1 MNSKQFL
8 KLCDRKPDVEQ
19 VAEWIEALQRGDYTE
34 ASLFNGCLSYR
45 PGSNK
50 KGKNP
55 HQAVFGSG
63 GAMHFLDSL
72 GSRRLLGL
80 WSTHTKEWVVSRE
93 VHNYVALGA
102 WTSLMGSSVNSMV
115 ISDMS
120 YELSERTQ
128 PLDAGDLA
136 TIRICESIYEG
147 RSMFSGSTYK
157 TLVARHMALE
167 VLDPSVNARSG
178 YWLSKL
184 YPERDRT
191 QAALS
196 LMRDCTTPEVWL
208 EIVRLYDE
216 SGGLPPGT
224 LCDALNLMDRFRSE

>member
-8 KLCDRKPDVEQ
+8 KLCDRKPDGEQ

-45 PGSNK
+45 SGSNK

-80 WSTHTKEWVVSRE
+80 WSTRTKEWVVSRE
-93 VHNYVALGA
+93 VHNYVHLGA
-102 WTSLMGSSVNSMV
+102 MSLLGRSGNSMV
-115 ISDMS
+115 LSDMS
-120 YELSERTQ
+120 YVLSERTQ
-128 PLDAGDLA
+128 PLDAGELA
-136 TIRICESIYEG
+136 TLKICESIYEG
-147 RSMFSGSTYK
+147 RLSFSGSTYK
-157 TLVARHMALE
+157 ALVVKHMALE
-167 VLDPSVNARSG
+167 VFDPSATARPG
-178 YWLSKL
+178 HWLERL
-184 YPERDRT
+184 YPERDPT
-191 QAALS
+191 KAALS

-208 EIVRLYDE
+208 EIVHLYDE

-224 LCDALNLMDRFRSE
+224 LCDAMNLMDRFRSE

>member
-1 MNSKQFL
+1 
-8 KLCDRKPDVEQ
+8 
-19 VAEWIEALQRGDYTE
+19 
-34 ASLFNGCLSYR
+34 
-45 PGSNK
+45 
-50 KGKNP
+50 
-55 HQAVFGSG
+55 
-63 GAMHFLDSL
+63 
-72 GSRRLLGL
+72 
-80 WSTHTKEWVVSRE
+80 
-93 VHNYVALGA
+93 
-102 WTSLMGSSVNSMV
+102 
-115 ISDMS
+115 
-120 YELSERTQ
+120 
-128 PLDAGDLA
+128 
-136 TIRICESIYEG
+136 
-147 RSMFSGSTYK
+147 MFSGSTYK

-224 LCDALNLMDRFRSE
+224 LCDALELMNRFRSE

>member
-8 KLCDRKPDVEQ
+8 KLCDRKPDGEQ
-19 VAEWIEALQRGDYTE
+19 VAEWIDALRRGDYTE
-34 ASLFNGCLSYR
+34 SSLFNGCLHYR

-50 KGKNP
+50 RGKNP

-63 GAMHFLDSL
+63 GAMHYLDSL

-80 WSTHTKEWVVSRE
+80 WSDHTKEWVVSRE
-93 VHNYVALGA
+93 ANNYLHLGSM
-102 WTSLMGSSVNSMV
+102 SLLGSSVNSMV

-120 YELSERTQ
+120 YEMSERTQ
-128 PLDAGDLA
+128 PLDAGEFA
-136 TIRICESIYEG
+136 TLKICESIYEG
-147 RSMFSGSTYK
+147 CSMFSGSPYGR
-157 TLVARHMALE
+157 VATRHMALE
-167 VLDPSVNARSG
+167 VFCPDAFAHPGKWLDG
-178 YWLSKL
+178 L
-184 YPERDRT
+184 YPGRDT
-191 QAALS
+191 TKAALS

-224 LCDALNLMDRFRSE
+224 LRDALNLMDRFRSE

>member
-8 KLCDRKPDVEQ
+8 KLCDRKPDGEQ

-50 KGKNP
+50 QGNNP

-63 GAMHFLDSL
+63 GAMFFLDSL

-80 WSTHTKEWVVSRE
+80 WSDRTKKWVVSRE
-93 VHNYVALGA
+93 VHNYVALDS
-102 WTSLMGSSVNSMV
+102 TSLLGSSGNSMV
-115 ISDMS
+115 LSDMS
-120 YELSERTQ
+120 YELSARTQ
-128 PLDAGDLA
+128 PIDAGELV
-136 TIRICESIYEG
+136 TLWICESIYDG
-147 RSMFSGSTYK
+147 RSMFSGSPYK
-157 TLVARHMALE
+157 RMVARHMALE
-167 VLDPSVNARSG
+167 VLDPSATACPG
-178 YWLSKL
+178 HWLDRL
-184 YPERDRT
+184 YPGRDRT

-196 LMRDCTTPEVWL
+196 LMRDCTTPEAWL
-208 EIVRLYDE
+208 SIVRLYDE

-224 LCDALNLMDRFRSE
+224 LRDALNLMDRFRSE